1 MQSGVR
7 KQKGGMGMPGF
18 EKAFS
23 LNDIVAGF
31 RHLLRDRRGITALEY
46 GIMASFF
53 CVVLVTIFL
62 SFGSTLKTMMSG
74 VDSSL

>member
-1 MQSGVR
+1 MTDQD
-7 KQKGGMGMPGF
+7 
-18 EKAFS
+18 EKA
-23 LNDIVAGF
+23 LRVRQLKVDLA
-31 RHLLRDRRGITALEY
+31 RLLRDRKGITALEY

-62 SFGSTLKTMMSG
+62 NFGSTLTKMMAG

>member
-1 MQSGVR
+1 M
-7 KQKGGMGMPGF
+7 
-18 EKAFS
+18 A
-23 LNDIVAGF
+23 
-31 RHLLRDRRGITALEY
+31 LLQRLMRDRRGITALEY